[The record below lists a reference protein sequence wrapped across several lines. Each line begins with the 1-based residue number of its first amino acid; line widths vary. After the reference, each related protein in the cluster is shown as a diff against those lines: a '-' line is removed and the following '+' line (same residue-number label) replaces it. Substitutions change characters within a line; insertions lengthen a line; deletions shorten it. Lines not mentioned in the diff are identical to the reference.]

1 MTEQSPTEPQLPTF
15 MEKDDKVILFDGV
28 CKLCNGWANFIIS
41 HDKTRQFK
49 LCSVQSEQGQAIL
62 EHFGY
67 PRSFYETMLYVEGA
81 QCFEKSDAFLNIVAQ
96 LGYPWK
102 AFNLFRFIP
111 ATLRNWLYDRIAL
124 NRYKLF
130 GKYDYC
136 RLPSPDYQGRFLD
149 DN

>member
-1 MTEQSPTEPQLPTF
+1 MSQLPPNLNST
-15 MEKDDKVILFDGV
+15 DKVILFDGA
-28 CKLCNGWANFIIS
+28 CKLCNGWANFIIK
-41 HDKTRQFK
+41 HDKARQFK
-49 LCSVQSEQGQAIL
+49 LCSVQSEQGKVIL

-67 PRSFYETMLYVEGA
+67 PRSFYETMLYVEGG
-81 QCFEKSDAFLNIVAQ
+81 QCFEKSEAFLNIVLQ

-102 AFNLFRFIP
+102 TLNLFRVLPSAI
-111 ATLRNWLYDRIAL
+111 RNWLYDRIAL

-136 RLPSPDYQGRFLD
+136 QLPSPDYQGRFLD